1 MQDLT
6 AHAAPD
12 GDDTARVMDALRSIV
27 RAVRLSGRAVER
39 AIGISGAQLFVLEQL
54 RDAPATSVNE
64 LAVRTSTHQSSVST
78 VVSRL
83 ARQGLVA
90 RTPAAKDRR
99 RLEISITPRGQELL
113 AAAPETAQSRMVA
126 ALQRIPPEHVTELA
140 AALAELVHAMGIADA
155 PASMFFEDDAAL
167 DE

>member
-1 MQDLT
+1 MIDVV

-12 GDDTARVMDALRSIV
+12 GDDMTRVMDALRMVV

-64 LAVRTSTHQSSVST
+64 LAARTSTHQSSVSV

-83 ARQGLVA
+83 AGRGLVA
-90 RTPAAKDRR
+90 RTPSADKR
-99 RLEISITPRGQELL
+99 RLEISITPPGQELL
-113 AAAPETAQSRMVA
+113 AIAPETAQSRMVA
-126 ALQRIPPEHVTELA
+126 ALQRIPLERVTELA
-140 AALAELVHAMGIADA
+140 AALAALVRAMGLADA
-155 PASMFFEDDAAL
+155 PAPMFFEDDAAL